1 MLSKCK
7 EEKEDLSSRFC
18 QNETKKKRIYQVT
31 TVEKRRKL
39 KSPTLPGQAGDGG
52 GGGGNIGEAGDG
64 QRIRGG
70 QTSDRY

>member
-1 MLSKCK
+1 M
-7 EEKEDLSSRFC
+7 
-18 QNETKKKRIYQVT
+18 
-31 TVEKRRKL
+31 L

-70 QTSDRY
+70 QTSDRHCC